1 MQYTAADFNLPPLAS
16 VERFAELVGYKEGL
30 IRRCARETKTVN
42 GWPPLPTIT
51 MPDGQK
57 RIAAPDGAAWLSLV
71 IKLGLS

>member
-1 MQYTAADFNLPPLAS
+1 MSADDYGWPGAMVLDL
-16 VERFAELVGYKEGL
+16 
-30 IRRCARETKTVN
+30 TN